1 MSRWSWLILVGLF
14 LLGGSLARASVH
26 AEELPCEAIVRLER
40 VAAQA
45 AATRAASPPPGCGP
59 SRMRWVPR
67 TVLFVQPVP
76 LRVPPKRG
84 PPPLPFA
91 V

>member
-14 LLGGSLARASVH
+14 LLGGSPARASVH

-40 VAAQA
+40 FPAQA
-45 AATRAASPPPGCGP
+45 AATRDASPPPGDGA
-59 SRMRWVPR
+59 SRVRWVPR
-67 TVLFVQPVP
+67 TVLLVQPALP
-76 LRVPPKRG
+76 RVPPKRG
-84 PPPLPFA
+84 PPPLAFA